1 EIGTEEN
8 EILNSYDNKSDSIT
22 HLDTNDDL
30 GENENLDE
38 NNIDI
43 LGIEDIVNLNDPIFD
58 TSENIVINESTSKRR
73 IETMNYVAE
82 DINHFQKATSQRNS
96 RALINKEEELKMFY
110 NYLIL
115 VDGDVASVNDTATI
129 TTMQTP
135 FLQTISPEILNQD
148 QNSQMVIID
157 GDDDKNK
164 SNVINSSSNQIPAP
178 INTTITATTTE
189 TPMITTTASSSKTSE
204 IPTTENATSTI
215 MISESTTELFKSI
228 KEYLNGDLS
237 IKSAEHVYEFLRKV
251 KDVPRI
257 DRGHVINILTRTHDP
272 IILQKLVN
280 DRCSYILR
288 NWIKEEAKL
297 PDSNLLLRL
306 LKTVQHLPVDLEVST
321 SCGLGRVVNNK
332 KVKESNIPGVAD
344 IASKLLNRWLQD
356 ARQLSESAKLN
367 QPIVKGI
374 FEDMFD
380 FSNVGNPLSSASSNI
395 FKPQSPNMFKI
406 KDPTK
411 TFLKSEK
418 FATKVMSSSL
428 SPISDNNNK
437 EDDVKVFSEIK
448 SSSSISSK
456 KRKRVSFA
464 PDYMLEQVKLFENKY
479 PDDVEDDMSLLP
491 VGFSHHIGDIRDFD
505 RSEGR
510 AVFKRMRKAPSTIW
524 YTPLLLKP
532 REKQTLEVIYLT
544 IDQVPDNPHEP
555 DDDGSNN
562 NSQSLIPPKNIPL
575 NKKEKKIEKLKQKIE
590 LKEALNDAYS
600 TWLLVHP
607 NNIQNVVHHHHV
619 SWGYD
624 PNQNASN
631 NVGLGIGIVAGP
643 TPGINVVNNN
653 VGGNSNNQAMPNY
666 YYHHPNPNIPAPIPV
681 PQPPLQL
688 PQPPLPQTQQQL
700 PLQLPPYQPS
710 NASQPNQPPQPL
722 LQFPYFVGN
731 NHNPTVQPNFYPSPQ
746 FQLPNNA
753 PSPTQFPL
761 PNNAPL
767 SNQFQLPN
775 NAPSPTQFQLSNNTL
790 QPNQYQVPTNAPPST
805 QFMGIIRGGGRIGP
819 SSSGT
824 GRPASGKGSECWYYK
839 AGRCTLGNECNF
851 LHSDH

>member
-1 EIGTEEN
+1 MEN
-8 EILNSYDNKSDSIT
+8 KNNLSIISDVSNDN
-22 HLDTNDDL
+22 L
-30 GENENLDE
+30 
-38 NNIDI
+38 
-43 LGIEDIVNLNDPIFD
+43 V
-58 TSENIVINESTSKRR
+58 
-73 IETMNYVAE
+73 
-82 DINHFQKATSQRNS
+82 
-96 RALINKEEELKMFY
+96 
-110 NYLIL
+110 

-164 SNVINSSSNQIPAP
+164 
-178 INTTITATTTE
+178 
-189 TPMITTTASSSKTSE
+189 K
-204 IPTTENATSTI
+204 
-215 MISESTTELFKSI
+215 
-228 KEYLNGDLS
+228 YLNGDLS

-505 RSEGR
+505 RTKIQES
-510 AVFKRMRKAPSTIW
+510 
-524 YTPLLLKP
+524 

-790 QPNQYQVPTNAPPST
+790 QPNQYQVPTNAPP
-805 QFMGIIRGGGRIGP
+805 GGGGRIGP

>member
-1 EIGTEEN
+1 MEN
-8 EILNSYDNKSDSIT
+8 KNNLSIISDVSNDN
-22 HLDTNDDL
+22 L
-30 GENENLDE
+30 
-38 NNIDI
+38 
-43 LGIEDIVNLNDPIFD
+43 V
-58 TSENIVINESTSKRR
+58 
-73 IETMNYVAE
+73 
-82 DINHFQKATSQRNS
+82 
-96 RALINKEEELKMFY
+96 
-110 NYLIL
+110 

-164 SNVINSSSNQIPAP
+164 
-178 INTTITATTTE
+178 
-189 TPMITTTASSSKTSE
+189 K
-204 IPTTENATSTI
+204 
-215 MISESTTELFKSI
+215 
-228 KEYLNGDLS
+228 YLNGDLS

-505 RSEGR
+505 RTKIQES
-510 AVFKRMRKAPSTIW
+510 
-524 YTPLLLKP
+524 

-600 TWLLVHP
+600 TC
-607 NNIQNVVHHHHV
+607 
-619 SWGYD
+619 SWSYD

-775 NAPSPTQFQLSNNTL
+775 NAPSPTQFQLPNNAL
-790 QPNQYQVPTNAPPST
+790 QPNQYQVPTNAPPTT
-805 QFMGIIRGGGRIGP
+805 QFMGIVTSLSLSLLNQPLTNDQNQIINRPPTNSSLGGGGRIGP

>member
-1 EIGTEEN
+1 
-8 EILNSYDNKSDSIT
+8 
-22 HLDTNDDL
+22 
-30 GENENLDE
+30 
-38 NNIDI
+38 
-43 LGIEDIVNLNDPIFD
+43 
-58 TSENIVINESTSKRR
+58 
-73 IETMNYVAE
+73 
-82 DINHFQKATSQRNS
+82 
-96 RALINKEEELKMFY
+96 
-110 NYLIL
+110 
-115 VDGDVASVNDTATI
+115 
-129 TTMQTP
+129 
-135 FLQTISPEILNQD
+135 
-148 QNSQMVIID
+148 
-157 GDDDKNK
+157 
-164 SNVINSSSNQIPAP
+164 
-178 INTTITATTTE
+178 
-189 TPMITTTASSSKTSE
+189 
-204 IPTTENATSTI
+204 
-215 MISESTTELFKSI
+215 
-228 KEYLNGDLS
+228 
-237 IKSAEHVYEFLRKV
+237 
-251 KDVPRI
+251 
-257 DRGHVINILTRTHDP
+257 
-272 IILQKLVN
+272 
-280 DRCSYILR
+280 
-288 NWIKEEAKL
+288 
-297 PDSNLLLRL
+297 
-306 LKTVQHLPVDLEVST
+306 
-321 SCGLGRVVNNK
+321 
-332 KVKESNIPGVAD
+332 
-344 IASKLLNRWLQD
+344 
-356 ARQLSESAKLN
+356 
-367 QPIVKGI
+367 
-374 FEDMFD
+374 
-380 FSNVGNPLSSASSNI
+380 
-395 FKPQSPNMFKI
+395 
-406 KDPTK
+406 
-411 TFLKSEK
+411 
-418 FATKVMSSSL
+418 MSSSL

-505 RSEGR
+505 RTKIQES
-510 AVFKRMRKAPSTIW
+510 
-524 YTPLLLKP
+524 

-790 QPNQYQVPTNAPPST
+790 QPNQYQHLYLYH
-805 QFMGIIRGGGRIGP
+805 
-819 SSSGT
+819 
-824 GRPASGKGSECWYYK
+824 C
-839 AGRCTLGNECNF
+839 
-851 LHSDH
+851 